1 MDFGYFNN
9 WNVFGFLLFVKCYE
23 NYDVFYCFV
32 ILINLNNI
40 LILLVVVCKVG
51 VLKYV
56 RKYLYI
62 LMKLE
67 IYFVINKLNV

>member
-1 MDFGYFNN
+1 MDFGYFSN